1 MEINLLREI
10 IPLANL
16 QIIIEE
22 STPCKLIIVKRL
34 RYSAQGQTLLPPQA
48 RFSLG
53 KDGRAR
59 AQHGRFLLVMRE
71 EQLTRFG
78 YGCCGLMYQNHHFC
92 VLCSRQLTH
101 TFAPKKRINHKLCL
115 EK

>member
-1 MEINLLREI
+1 MEINLLREV

-22 STPCKLIIVKRL
+22 STPCRLIIVKRL
-34 RYSAQGQTLLPPQA
+34 RYSAQGQTLLPPQT

-71 EQLTRFG
+71 EQLTRIE
-78 YGCCGLMYQNHHFC
+78 YACSELVYQDHHF
-92 VLCSRQLTH
+92 
-101 TFAPKKRINHKLCL
+101 
-115 EK
+115 

>member
-1 MEINLLREI
+1 MEINLLREV

-22 STPCKLIIVKRL
+22 STPCRLIIVKRL

-53 KDGRAR
+53 KDG
-59 AQHGRFLLVMRE
+59 
-71 EQLTRFG
+71 
-78 YGCCGLMYQNHHFC
+78 
-92 VLCSRQLTH
+92 
-101 TFAPKKRINHKLCL
+101 
-115 EK
+115 